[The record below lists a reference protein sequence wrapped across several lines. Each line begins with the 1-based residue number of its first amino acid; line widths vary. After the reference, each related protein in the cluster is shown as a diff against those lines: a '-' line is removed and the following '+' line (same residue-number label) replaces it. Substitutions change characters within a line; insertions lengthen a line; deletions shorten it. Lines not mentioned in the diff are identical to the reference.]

1 MIRLVSKGDFQR
13 VIKLHYV
20 DMAAIAKFAT
30 ESKWKDYAVLIK
42 LENSIDVVMT
52 VKKINRT
59 AYDSKWN
66 ISAKAVY
73 EGVEVIRYA

>member
-20 DMAAIAKFAT
+20 DMEAIAKFAT

-42 LENSIDVVMT
+42 LENAVDVVMT